1 MQTLTSL
8 CSLRPDFGRNADWL
22 LEQFHRIWLDV
33 GVNES
38 WKRSFLA
45 WLFSRMIRRRRREG
59 FCCLFYS
66 LSSYG
71 RKICLFIFSKLAS
84 GRNPRNEKIWLVPR
98 AGGILRSCP
107 ITRAESL
114 AASFT
119 SLFVVCEEAKTVIF
133 KTIFLLKLALLL
145 ASVREKWIL

>member
-33 GVNES
+33 GINES

-45 WLFSRMIRRRRREG
+45 WLFSRMIRRRWREG

-84 GRNPRNEKIWLVPR
+84 GRNPPNEKIWLVPR

-107 ITRAESL
+107 ITPGGIVG
-114 AASFT
+114 SFIYK
-119 SLFVVCEEAKTVIF
+119 FVCCLWRSKNCHFQNHLSCKTCAVIS
-133 KTIFLLKLALLL
+133 I
-145 ASVREKWIL
+145 S